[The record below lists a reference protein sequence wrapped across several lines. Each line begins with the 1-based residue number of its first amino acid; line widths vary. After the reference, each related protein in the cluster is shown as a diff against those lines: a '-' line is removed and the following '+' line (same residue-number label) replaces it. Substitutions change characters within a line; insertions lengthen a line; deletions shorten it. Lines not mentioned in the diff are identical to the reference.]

1 MIKVL
6 IAEDYLELLDFYK
19 ISLNYELFLA
29 KDGVEALEMF
39 TKHKPDV
46 VLMDLKLPKKNGLDV
61 IKEILM
67 IDPNAKIIAIT
78 AYGNIGAKALEVGA
92 KDVIRKPFKVSQ
104 LNELIN
110 KYAKNK

>member
-1 MIKVL
+1 MVKVL
-6 IAEDYLELLDFYK
+6 IAEDYLELLEFYK
-19 ISLNYELFLA
+19 IFLNYELFLA

-39 TKHKPDV
+39 VKHKPDV

-78 AYGNIGAKALEVGA
+78 AYGNIGVKALEVGA
-92 KDVIRKPFKVSQ
+92 KDVLRKPFKVSQ
-104 LNELIN
+104 LNELIS
-110 KYAKNK
+110 KYAKK